1 MVNCNKIKPVLW
13 TRKRTLTNHSLIQ
26 DYGSTFGNRRVGS
39 LNARKNWNP
48 FLFFLFSSLG
58 FERQRK
64 KTFFFFF
71 RILLAV
77 RFLFQPWERAKV
89 FLFITFEYMPWV
101 IKRFSFQNFFK
112 FKSLYPYGIWIISGK
127 GEWKNVLVQRTL
139 AKSIL
144 VIINSY
150 SK

>member
-39 LNARKNWNP
+39 LTARKNRNS
-48 FLFFLFSSLG
+48 FLFFFFSSLG
-58 FERQRK
+58 FERQK
-64 KTFFFFF
+64 KKLFSFSQVFSFRTFPLSAVYIYNF
-71 RILLAV
+71 RIY
-77 RFLFQPWERAKV
+77 
-89 FLFITFEYMPWV
+89 ISWV
-101 IKRFSFQNFFK
+101 IKRFLLQNFFK
-112 FKSLYPYGIWIISGK
+112 FESLYPYGFRIISGK
-127 GEWKNVLVQRTL
+127 GEWKSVSVQRTL